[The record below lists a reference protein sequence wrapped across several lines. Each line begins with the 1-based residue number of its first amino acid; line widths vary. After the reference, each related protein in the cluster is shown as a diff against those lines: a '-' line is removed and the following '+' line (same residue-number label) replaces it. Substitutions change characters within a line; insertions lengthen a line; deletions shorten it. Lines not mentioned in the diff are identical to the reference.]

1 MIQPKQENSYVVF
14 EISENDG
21 LSQLSNPIS
30 TLEKAREYVK
40 AWKTKTL
47 YIYQLIE

>member
-1 MIQPKQENSYVVF
+1 MTQLKQENSYVVF
-14 EISENDG
+14 EISQDG

-30 TLEKAREYVK
+30 TLEKAREYVQ